1 MDELAKYIEDRLTG
15 RKCCIVFREALARAF
30 PFLEPKPDRRI
41 EEIHAFAK
49 AHGWTATIFD
59 PGIRV
64 TFTKG
69 VEDPKKPSL
78 ANKNGAERRLAR
90 TEAMAWVAGR

>member
-1 MDELAKYIEDRLTG
+1 MDELAKYIEERLAG

-30 PFLEPKPDRRI
+30 PFLQPRPDRRI

-64 TFTKG
+64 TFTKCLD
-69 VEDPKKPSL
+69 DPKKRSL
-78 ANKNGAERRLAR
+78 ANKNGAAPRPAR
-90 TEAMAWVAGR
+90 TAPMASVAGR